1 MKATDFRREHFANGK
16 SFPQADFDGY
26 IQASANLAKALYTKY
41 LPCVVG
47 GILISFLFSQGIG
60 GFVGNIMAVLCI
72 FAGLIVGGAFNMK
85 AGKAVKEYATKLG
98 ITSADVA
105 AAKQHIKSGTVAW
118 MGSDMPI
125 QSADAEVAGR

>member
-60 GFVGNIMAVLCI
+60 GFIGNIMAVLCI

-85 AGKAVKEYATKLG
+85 AGKAVKEYATRLG
-98 ITSADVA
+98 ITGVDVA
-105 AAKQHIKSGTVAW
+105 AAKQHIKNGTVAW
-118 MGSDMPI
+118 IGSDMPI
-125 QSADAEVAGR
+125 QSADVEAPGR